1 MKTLISKTF
10 NAIVIIICTF
20 ILGISVPMIVSI
32 LLLLLTPITFADCTN
47 SVPFWL
53 FTVIGTIISASYIDH
68 VLKE

>member
-20 ILGISVPMIVSI
+20 ILGISIPMIVSV
-32 LLLLLTPITFADCTN
+32 LLSLLTPATFADCTN

-53 FTVIGTIISASYIDH
+53 FTVIGTIISAIYINH

>member
-32 LLLLLTPITFADCTN
+32 LLLLLTPATFADCTN

-53 FTVIGTIISASYIDH
+53 FTVIGTIISGVYVNNILED
-68 VLKE
+68 